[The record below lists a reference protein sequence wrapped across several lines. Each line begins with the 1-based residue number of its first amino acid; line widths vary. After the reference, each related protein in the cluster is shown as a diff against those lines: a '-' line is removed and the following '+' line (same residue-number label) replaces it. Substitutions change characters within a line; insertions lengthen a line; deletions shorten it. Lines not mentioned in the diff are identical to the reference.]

1 MKPNANPKIRPF
13 GDLWGGRPELLVA
26 RETEILRVEVN
37 PELITDGEKAH
48 DIPTGRCEQESRM
61 EADGP
66 DWAVIEMLGL
76 PNCPPAIVT
85 EDGEALTAKAG
96 AAGGAGGS
104 GFGGAGAGGV
114 TGFAGVVDAE
124 EVDDDEDADE
134 LDEDVVD
141 GDEDDGGAFD
151 EDEVDGAEDDGDEG
165 DDDAVDAGGV
175 SGLLQ
180 CGVYR
185 AAPDIWLVNI
195 GFPTACTNN
204 V

>member
-1 MKPNANPKIRPF
+1 MKPNAKPKIRPF

-26 RETEILRVEVN
+26 RETEILRVEVD

-48 DIPTGRCEQESRM
+48 DIPTGSCEQESRM

-66 DWAVIEMLGL
+66 DRAVIEMSGL

-85 EDGEALTAKAG
+85 EDGEALRAKAG
-96 AAGGAGGS
+96 AAGGGAGS
-104 GFGGAGAGGV
+104 GAGGAGVV

-141 GDEDDGGAFD
+141 GDEDDGGEFD

-165 DDDAVDAGGV
+165 DDDAVDAGGG

-185 AAPDIWLVNI
+185 AGPDI
-195 GFPTACTNN
+195 
-204 V
+204 